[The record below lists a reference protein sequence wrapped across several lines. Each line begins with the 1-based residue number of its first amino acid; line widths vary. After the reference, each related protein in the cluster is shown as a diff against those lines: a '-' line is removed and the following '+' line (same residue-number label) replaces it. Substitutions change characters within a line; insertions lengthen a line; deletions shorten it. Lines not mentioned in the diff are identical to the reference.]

1 MAAFRI
7 ATRFL
12 RHSRNQ
18 TILIVVGIAV
28 LISVQVFVGAL
39 ISSLQSNLVEST
51 VGHSPQVTVVSARD
65 NVTIANYTTLASRVQ
80 VTPGVG
86 SVAVSASGN
95 AFLTNGTKVAPVL
108 VRGFD
113 FGKADAIYHILGA
126 IYQGFAPQ
134 SAGQVLVGK
143 ELHADLNLAVG
154 ENVTVI
160 TAFGGHTNLT
170 ISGLFDLGVSSLNE
184 GWIMTP
190 LAAAQSIFRYGD
202 RVTSIEATVPDIF
215 QAQAVAAA
223 LTESLVDP
231 SVKVQNWMDQN
242 AQLLSGL
249 QAQSLSSNMIQGF
262 ILISVVIAIASILS
276 ITVLQKSRQIGIL
289 KAMGIKDRDASLV
302 FLYEGMLLGVGGAVV
317 GLLLGVGLLTSFMAF
332 AKGSNG
338 SAILSIS
345 LDPVFLLG
353 SFLIAFLSATLAG
366 LLPARKSSRLSPIDV
381 IRGS

>member
-18 TILIVVGIAV
+18 TILIIVGIAI

-39 ISSLQSNLVEST
+39 ITSLQSNLVEST
-51 VGHSPQVTVVSARD
+51 VGHSPQVTVLSSRD
-65 NVTIANYTTLASRVQ
+65 NVTIANYTTLAARVQ
-80 VTPGVG
+80 ATSGVG

-95 AFLTNGTKVAPVL
+95 AFLTDGNRVAPVL

-113 FGKADAIYHILGA
+113 FTRADAIYHILGA
-126 IYQGFAPQ
+126 VYQGAAPV
-134 SAGQVLVGK
+134 SGSQVLIGKDLSVDLGLTVG
-143 ELHADLNLAVG
+143 G
-154 ENVTVI
+154 NVTVI

-170 ISGLFDLGVSSLNE
+170 ISGLFDLGISSLNE

-190 LAAAQSIFRYGD
+190 LATAQGIFLYGD

-215 QAQAVAAA
+215 QARAVAQSVTRS
-223 LTESLVDP
+223 LTDP
-231 SVKVQNWMDQN
+231 NVKVTNWMDQN

-249 QAQSLSSNMIQGF
+249 QAQSLSSNMIQAF
-262 ILISVVIAIASILS
+262 ILVSVVIAIASILS

-289 KAMGIKDRDASLV
+289 KAMGIKDRAASLV
-302 FLYEGMLLGVGGAVV
+302 FLYEGMLLGLGGAIV
-317 GLLLGVGLLTSFMAF
+317 GLLLGIGLLMSFTTF
-332 AKGSNG
+332 AKGSDG
-338 SAILSIS
+338 AAIISIS
-345 LDPVFLLG
+345 LDPVFLLA
-353 SFLIAFLSATLAG
+353 SFLIAFLSATAAG
-366 LLPARKSSRLSPIDV
+366 VLPARKSSRLSPIDV

>member
-1 MAAFRI
+1 MVAFRI

-18 TILIVVGIAV
+18 TILIVLGIAV

-39 ISSLQSNLVEST
+39 ITSLQTNLVEST
-51 VGHSPQVTVVSARD
+51 VGHAPQVTVVSARD
-65 NVTIANYTTLASRVQ
+65 NVTIANYTTLADRVQ
-80 VTPGVG
+80 ATPGVG

-95 AFLTNGTKVAPVL
+95 AFLTNGSKVAPVL

-113 FGKADAIYHILGA
+113 FGKADTIYHILGA
-126 IYQGFAPQ
+126 IYQGSAPR
-134 SAGQVLVGK
+134 SSGQILVGK
-143 ELHADLNLAVG
+143 ELRADLNLAVG

-190 LAAAQSIFRYGD
+190 LATAQSIFGYGD
-202 RVTSIEATVPDIF
+202 RVTSIEATVPDVF
-215 QAQAVAAA
+215 RAQAIAAA
-223 LTESLVDP
+223 VSQSLADP
-231 SVKVQNWMDQN
+231 DVKVQNWMDQN

-302 FLYEGMLLGVGGAVV
+302 FLYEGILLGVGGAVG
-317 GLLLGVGLLTSFMAF
+317 GLLLGVGLLTSFTTF

-345 LDPVFLLG
+345 LDPVFLLA

>member
-18 TILIVVGIAV
+18 TILIIVGIAI

-39 ISSLQSNLVEST
+39 ITSLQSNLVEST
-51 VGHSPQVTVVSARD
+51 VGHSPQVTVLSSRD
-65 NVTIANYTTLASRVQ
+65 NVTIANYTTLAARVQ
-80 VTPGVG
+80 ATSGVG

-95 AFLTNGTKVAPVL
+95 AFLTDGNRVAPVL

-113 FGKADAIYHILGA
+113 FTRADAIYHILGA
-126 IYQGFAPQ
+126 VYQGAAPV
-134 SAGQVLVGK
+134 SGSQVLIGKDLSVDLGLTVG
-143 ELHADLNLAVG
+143 G
-154 ENVTVI
+154 NVTVI

-170 ISGLFDLGVSSLNE
+170 ISGLFDLGISSLNE

-190 LAAAQSIFRYGD
+190 LATAQGIFLYGD

-215 QAQAVAAA
+215 QARAVAQSVTRS
-223 LTESLVDP
+223 LTDP
-231 SVKVQNWMDQN
+231 NVKVTSWMDQN

-249 QAQSLSSNMIQGF
+249 QAQSLSSNMIQAF
-262 ILISVVIAIASILS
+262 ILVSVVIAIASILS

-289 KAMGIKDRDASLV
+289 KAMGIKDRAASLV
-302 FLYEGMLLGVGGAVV
+302 FLYEGMLLGLGGAIV
-317 GLLLGVGLLTSFMAF
+317 GLLLGIGLLMSFTTF
-332 AKGSNG
+332 AKGSDG
-338 SAILSIS
+338 AAIISIS
-345 LDPVFLLG
+345 LDPVFLLA
-353 SFLIAFLSATLAG
+353 SFLIAFLSATAAG
-366 LLPARKSSRLSPIDV
+366 VLPARKSSRLSPIDV

>member
-1 MAAFRI
+1 MVAFRI

-18 TILIVVGIAV
+18 TILIVLGIAV

-39 ISSLQSNLVEST
+39 ITSLQTNLVEST
-51 VGHSPQVTVVSARD
+51 VGHAPQVTVVSARD
-65 NVTIANYTTLASRVQ
+65 NVTIANYTTLADRVQ
-80 VTPGVG
+80 ATPGVG

-95 AFLTNGTKVAPVL
+95 AFLTNGSKVAPVL

-113 FGKADAIYHILGA
+113 FGKADTIYHILGA
-126 IYQGFAPQ
+126 IYQGSAPR
-134 SAGQVLVGK
+134 SSGQILVGK
-143 ELHADLNLAVG
+143 ELRADLNLAVG

-170 ISGLFDLGVSSLNE
+170 ISGLFDLGVSSLNG

-190 LAAAQSIFRYGD
+190 LATAQSIFGYGD
-202 RVTSIEATVPDIF
+202 RVTSIEATVPDVF
-215 QAQAVAAA
+215 QAQAIAAA
-223 LTESLVDP
+223 VSQSLADP
-231 SVKVQNWMDQN
+231 DVKVQNWMDQN

-302 FLYEGMLLGVGGAVV
+302 FLYEGILLGVGGAVG
-317 GLLLGVGLLTSFMAF
+317 GLLLGVGLLTSFTTF

-345 LDPVFLLG
+345 LDPVFLLA